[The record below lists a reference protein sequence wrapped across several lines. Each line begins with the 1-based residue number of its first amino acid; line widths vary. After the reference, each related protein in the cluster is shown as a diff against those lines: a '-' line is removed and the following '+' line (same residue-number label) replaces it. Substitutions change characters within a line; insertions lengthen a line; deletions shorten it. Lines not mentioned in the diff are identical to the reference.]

1 MSSICNKFHGRFE
14 HIIVFFHEFVTSN
27 SLYINGYHFFRPL
40 LIFVIPLHRA
50 DMDFAYGGEDPAIL
64 QLQKWGSSR
73 VQVNLSDF
81 CEGFISPRREL
92 LLLLSYHR
100 EALLL
105 PLGKSTKDPQ
115 SYKNFQNHDASFPCS
130 LERMFPGK
138 TELGDDCESTSQSI
152 EAETCN
158 IKTEAVDFTGPISFP
173 SISDVSTVAWGRCED
188 LCSQHDNVPFNEL
201 LFVLGSEGV
210 TVHAFCQSYMMSEFI
225 TPTEQD
231 DVGQGLWVEW
241 GPSTASAQLSGT
253 VCDSTMQSNDSLD
266 VSDMSWSSVTGGR
279 ANSCSMEGQ
288 KEVSSE
294 SFGVKRWLHTYL
306 TKVETMKSDGTVYT
320 KFPDKSSVPSSASI
334 VSFSNFLSCP
344 QLLEFLSDG
353 CPISHDK
360 QNSNI
365 SAENHADSI
374 STDSIQMSPDALVG
388 QLSSSYK
395 CFRVFSNDAQCLVGF
410 ALNTK
415 KDVQIESTNIDDGTG
430 CKVLVAVARLIN
442 WGMQW
447 VCSVTVGKCLEGR
460 PAIEW
465 PEFKFSHAFL
475 ISLNVSGLVSI
486 YIALTGEHIA
496 SLDLLNIC
504 GVSPS
509 LVSQE
514 QKYSS
519 SNIRESCIEEKKC
532 GQLINQAG
540 DFVGRRRFKRL
551 LVISHSLTFCVID
564 EYGLTYVIHV
574 DDHIP
579 QKYCSLEKLH
589 PQQLSDGMLVAW
601 EAGAAEIGY
610 QRVLSNFFGG
620 KEQRKSSIIRGSSF
634 ADNTHEERK
643 YGSYGSSLSDALD
656 VNKNRIFGSRL
667 WSCHSR
673 KVFLATDGSKEDGVV
688 CFSPFGITR
697 LVKGKCSG
705 ENGKCRLVHSSLN
718 VNMTINDDTSYN
730 IQGWDAIVDEAI
742 GCSFQGCLYLVTKDG
757 IAVVLPRLS
766 LPSNFYPVEAIGYR
780 QSCYSA
786 GSKYG
791 VHKLHEFESKKRPFS
806 PWKVEVLDKALLYE
820 GPEVADKLCLENG
833 WDLSVT
839 WIRNLQLALE
849 YLKFEE
855 IEKSLEMLAHVNL
868 AEEGILRM
876 LLAVVYLMSCKVGN
890 DNEVSSASR
899 LLALGTSFA
908 TKMIREYGLLQ
919 HKKDGMESQ
928 KAGGV
933 QNSFLSSELIVS
945 RPGGTGDLERLQKMA
960 HFLEIIR
967 NLQWQLTYKCKRLG
981 QELVDQGETVG
992 ETDLSQDESSILDF
1006 PADILSLEA
1015 STKKGLI
1022 SASEMERNNGEDL
1035 ALMPVDAFDGKVTSS
1050 LDTFKEPYLISEE
1063 KRVFAIENPKD
1074 MIARWEIDN
1083 LDVKTVVKDAI
1094 LSGRLP
1100 LAVLKIHL
1108 HRSRDL
1114 MSEQENQDT
1123 FNEVREVG
1131 RAIAYDLFL
1140 KGETGLAVATLQKL
1154 GEDIETSLKQ
1164 LVFGTVRRS
1173 LRMQIVEVMKGLG
1186 YLGPHEWQILERISL
1201 IERVYPCSSFWS
1213 TFSCRHKEFKGVSNG
1228 NATEEIKLHLLA
1240 TLGRD
1245 LVIACG
1251 ELDGVVLGS
1260 WMNVNEQPIA
1270 PETDNDST
1278 HSSYWSAAALWF
1290 DVWDQRT
1297 VDCIVLD
1304 QPSLMGV
1311 NVLWESQL
1319 DYHIRHSDWLD
1330 VSSLLEAIPSYAL
1343 TSESLSVSLDGVR
1356 SSSVDEYLQKPHD
1369 CGSYIYS
1376 LEEVDAVCMNVPSVQ
1391 IFRFSAH
1398 SMCSMW
1404 LLMLMERELAK
1415 KFIFLKDYWGSTA
1428 DIVALLAQSGF
1439 IRDVH
1444 KSLLT
1449 DEPADSWSESVLAIS
1464 NARTHPD
1471 SIQAFHKVIVHY
1483 CSQHNLLNFLD
1494 LYLDHHKL
1502 ALDHE
1507 SVSWMQDA
1515 AGDNQWAK
1523 WLLLQRVKGKEY
1535 EASFSNARA
1544 VVSHNL
1550 VAGNSFSTMD
1560 IDDIIC
1566 TVDDIAEGAGEIAAL
1581 ATLMYAPIPIQDCLS
1596 SGSVNRL
1603 YSSVQCTLENLRP
1616 FLQRFPTLWRALT
1629 AACFGQDPTCSSIGP
1644 KPKLFGYSDLLD
1656 YLNWRESVF
1665 FSSAHDTSLSQ
1676 MLPCWF
1682 PKAVRRLIQLY
1693 VQGPLGWQS
1702 IADLPVDDPS
1712 LLRDIVPSDIS
1723 PLSWEVAIQKHIEE
1737 ELYDSSLK
1745 ESKVGIEHHLHRGRA
1760 LAAFNQLLSNRV
1772 QKLKS
1777 ESSRRQHGTPVQG
1790 QTNIQSDVQM
1800 LLSPIT
1806 QSEQLFLSSVVPLA
1820 IVHFAD
1826 SVLVASCALL
1836 LELCGL
1842 SPGILQI
1849 DVAALRRIASF
1860 NKSGPCSNHL
1870 QQLSPRGSSFHSN
1883 NSDNNITESLARGL
1897 ADDYCQND
1905 WFNQAIQKSD
1915 QYTTSDRQPSRA
1927 LMLVLQ
1933 HLETSSLPS
1942 SADGVT
1948 CGSWLLTGNGDGVEL
1963 RSQQKTASEH
1973 WSLVTTFCQAH
1984 QLPVSTRYLAL
1995 LARDNDWIGFLSE
2008 AQIGGYTLEAVME
2021 VALKEFGDAR
2031 LKTHILTILKS
2042 TQSRKKFSSSSSSDT
2057 GEKKNGTSFPDENVY
2072 APAELFGIIA
2082 ECERQAR
2089 PGEALLLQAKN
2100 LCWSLLA
2107 AIASCFPDVSS
2118 LSCLTVW
2125 LEITAARETSAIKVN
2140 NAASQIA
2147 NNVAAAVE
2155 ATNFLPASAKAPT
2168 VHYNRKNPK
2177 RRRLMEPVS
2186 VNSLIFTIPDVR
2198 KADGNVRIQDMTA
2211 GEECEKQVDQDEKV
2225 SNDSDEVAGS
2235 LSRMV
2240 AVLCEQHL
2248 FLPLL
2253 RAFEMF
2259 LPSCSLLPFI
2269 RALQAFSQMRLSEA
2283 SAHLGSFSARIKEEP
2298 HVYTQAG
2305 KEGKIG
2311 SVWISS
2317 TAVKA
2322 ANAMLSRCPS
2332 PYEKRCL
2339 LHLLTATD
2347 FGDGGSAATCYQ
2359 RLYFKVNLAEPSL
2372 RKNDGLHLGNEPL
2385 DDASLLT
2392 ALEEHGHWEQARN
2405 WAKHLE
2411 ASGGSWKS
2419 ATHHVTETQAESMVA
2434 EWKEF
2439 LWDVPEERAALW
2451 GHCQTLFL
2459 RYSFPPLQVGLFFLK
2474 HAEAAEK
2481 DLPARE
2487 LHELLLLSLQWLSGM
2502 ITQCSPVCPL
2512 HLLREIET
2520 RAWLLAVESETQVK
2534 SEGELTLSSREP
2546 ASGKGPNI
2554 IDRTASI
2561 ITKMD
2566 NHINSVRNKSG
2577 ERNDTRESNQ
2587 SHLKATQMSDSS
2599 SGTILG
2605 SAKVKRRAKG
2615 FVPSRKFLADPV
2627 DRSNEPETG
2636 SINFN
2641 VKEDSQ
2647 VPDEN
2652 LKIEAT
2658 FSKWEER
2665 VGPAELERAVLSL
2678 LEFGQIAASRQLQHK
2693 LSPGCIPSEFKLV
2706 DAALKLAAIATPN
2719 NKASILVLDG
2729 ELRSVMQS
2737 YDLFPNQ
2744 HVIDPLQVLESF
2756 ALLLTEGRGRGLCR
2770 RIISVVKAANVLGLS
2785 FSEAFE
2791 KPPIE
2796 LLQLLSLKA
2805 QDSFEE
2811 AKLLVQ
2817 SHCMPAASIAQIL
2830 AESFLKGLLAAHRGG
2845 YMESQKEEGP
2855 APLLWRFSDFL
2866 KWAELCPSEPEIGH
2880 ALLRLV
2886 ATCQGIPHACEV
2898 ELLILSH
2905 HFYKSSACL
2914 DGVDVLVD
2922 LAFKKVE
2929 AYVSEGDF
2937 PCLARLVTG
2946 VGNFHALNFILG
2958 ILIENGQLDLLLQK
2972 FSAAVDANDA
2982 DEEVRGFRMAVLTLL
2997 KQFNPN
3003 DLDAFA
3009 MVYSRFDMKNETAS
3023 LLESRAHQSCKEWS
3037 LRSDKDQTDELL
3049 ASMGYFIEAAEVYSS
3064 IDAGSKTRQ
3073 SCAQA
3078 LLLYLQIRMPDLHF
3092 IYLSETNA
3100 RRALVEQTRFQEALI
3115 VAEAYGLNQPGEWA
3129 LVLWDQMLRPELI
3142 ERFMAEFVSVLPL
3155 QPSMLLELARFYRA
3169 EVAARGDQ
3177 SQFSMWLTGGGL
3189 PADWAKYLGRSFRCL
3204 LRRTRDLRLRYQ
3216 LATIATGFTDV
3227 INACNKAFD
3236 KVPDSAGPL
3245 VLRKGHGG
3253 GYLPLM

>member
-1 MSSICNKFHGRFE
+1 MQLPNHHFSPVNMYENKPASR
-14 HIIVFFHEFVTSN
+14 SRKN
-27 SLYINGYHFFRPL
+27 SALEAG
-40 LIFVIPLHRA
+40 
-50 DMDFAYGGEDPAIL
+50 MDFAYGGEDPAIL

-105 PLGKSTKDPQ
+105 PLGKSIKDPQ
-115 SYKNFQNHDASFPCS
+115 SYKNLQNHDASFPCS

-188 LCSQHDNVPFNEL
+188 LCSQHDNVPFKEL

-231 DVGQGLWVEW
+231 DVDQGLWVEW
-241 GPSTASAQLSGT
+241 GPSTASDQLSGT

-320 KFPDKSSVPSSASI
+320 KFPDKSSVPSSASV

-365 SAENHADSI
+365 SAEDHANSI
-374 STDSIQMSPDALVG
+374 STDSIQMSPDALVC
-388 QLSSSYK
+388 QVSSSYK

-465 PEFKFSHAFL
+465 PDFKFSHAFL

-514 QKYSS
+514 QKHSS
-519 SNIRESCIEEKKC
+519 SKIRESCIEEKKC

-601 EAGAAEIGY
+601 AAGAAEIGY
-610 QRVLSNFFGG
+610 QRVLSKFFGG
-620 KEQRKSSIIRGSSF
+620 KEQKKSSIIRESSF

-673 KVFLATDGSKEDGVV
+673 KVILATDGSKEDGVV

-855 IEKSLEMLAHVNL
+855 IEKSLEMLAHVKL

-919 HKKDGMESQ
+919 HKKDGMELQ

-945 RPGGTGDLERLQKMA
+945 RPGETGDLERLQKMA

-992 ETDLSQDESSILDF
+992 ETDLSQDESSILYF

-1035 ALMPVDAFDGKVTSS
+1035 ALMPVDAFDGKDISS

-1063 KRVFAIENPKD
+1063 KRVFSIENPKD

-1100 LAVLKIHL
+1100 LAVLKLHL

-1415 KFIFLKDYWGSTA
+1415 KFIFLKDYWGSAA

-1449 DEPADSWSESVLAIS
+1449 DESTDSWSESVLAIS
-1464 NARTHPD
+1464 NAGTHPD
-1471 SIQAFHKVIVHY
+1471 SIQAFHK
-1483 CSQHNLLNFLD
+1483 
-1494 LYLDHHKL
+1494 
-1502 ALDHE
+1502 
-1507 SVSWMQDA
+1507 DA

-1550 VAGNSFSTMD
+1550 VAGSSFSTMD

-1860 NKSGPCSNHL
+1860 NKSGPCSDHL

-1897 ADDYCQND
+1897 ADDYCQKD

-2008 AQIGGYTLEAVME
+2008 AQIGGYTLEAVIE
-2021 VALKEFGDAR
+2021 VALKEFSDAR

-2042 TQSRKKFSSSSSSDT
+2042 TQSRKKFSSSSSSDS

-2155 ATNFLPASAKAPT
+2155 ATNSLPASANAPT

-2474 HAEAAEK
+2474 HAEAEEK

-2587 SHLKATQMSDSS
+2587 SHLKTTQMSDSS
-2599 SGTILG
+2599 SSTILG

-2641 VKEDSQ
+2641 VKEDPQ

-2756 ALLLTEGRGRGLCR
+2756 ALIVTEGRGRGLCR

-2880 ALLRLV
+2880 SLLRLV

-2937 PCLARLVTG
+2937 PCLARL
-2946 VGNFHALNFILG
+2946 
-2958 ILIENGQLDLLLQK
+2958 K

-3129 LVLWDQMLRPELI
+3129 LVLWNQMLRPELI

-3227 INACNKAFD
+3227 INVCNKAFD

>member
-1 MSSICNKFHGRFE
+1 MEPFGLALL
-14 HIIVFFHEFVTSN
+14 N
-27 SLYINGYHFFRPL
+27 SDIRTGM
-40 LIFVIPLHRA
+40 A
-50 DMDFAYGGEDPAIL
+50 FAYGGEDPAIL
-64 QLQKWGSSR
+64 QLQKWGSSQ
-73 VQVNLSDF
+73 VQLNLSDF

-92 LLLLSYHR
+92 LLLLSYHC

-105 PLGKSTKDPQ
+105 PLGNKRSKDPQ
-115 SYKNFQNHDASFPCS
+115 SSKNFQNQDALFSCS
-130 LERMFPGK
+130 LERTVPGK

-152 EAETCN
+152 ETETCN
-158 IKTEAVDFTGPISFP
+158 IKTQTVDFTGSNSFP
-173 SISDVSTVAWGRCED
+173 SISDVSTVAWGMCED
-188 LCSQHDNVPFNEL
+188 LCCPHDSVPFKEL

-210 TVHAFCQSYMMSEFI
+210 TVHAFCQSYMTSEFV
-225 TPTEQD
+225 TPTEQ

-241 GPSTASAQLSGT
+241 GPSTASAQPSGA
-253 VCDSTMQSNDSLD
+253 VYDSTMQSDDSLD
-266 VSDMSWSSVTGGR
+266 VSDLSWSSATGER
-279 ANSCSMEGQ
+279 ANGCSMEGQ

-306 TKVETMKSDGTVYT
+306 TKVETIKSDGTVYT
-320 KFPDKSSVPSSASI
+320 KFPDKSSVPSSASV
-334 VSFSNFLSCP
+334 VSFRNFLSC
-344 QLLEFLSDG
+344 QHLLEFLSDG

-360 QNSNI
+360 QNGNI
-365 SAENHADSI
+365 SAEDHPDSI
-374 STDSIQMSPDALVG
+374 STDSTQMSPDALVD
-388 QLSSSYK
+388 QMSSSYK
-395 CFRVFSNDAQCLVGF
+395 CFRVFSNDAQCLIGF

-415 KDVQIESTNIDDGTG
+415 KDVQINSTNIDDGTG

-447 VCSVTVGKCLEGR
+447 VCSVTVGKCIEGR

-465 PEFKFSHAFL
+465 PEFRFSHAFL
-475 ISLNVSGLVSI
+475 ICLNVSGLISL

-496 SLDLLNIC
+496 CLDLLNVC

-514 QKYSS
+514 QKDSS
-519 SNIRESCIEEKKC
+519 LKIRESCIEEKKC

-551 LVISHSLTFCVID
+551 LVISHSSTFCVID

-579 QKYCSLEKLH
+579 KKYCSLEKLH
-589 PQQLSDGMLVAW
+589 PQYQQLSDGMLAAW
-601 EAGAAEIGY
+601 EVGAAEIGY
-610 QRVLSNFFGG
+610 QRVFSGFFGG
-620 KEQRKSSIIRGSSF
+620 KEQSRSSIIRESSF

-643 YGSYGSSLSDALD
+643 HGSYGSSLSDALD
-656 VNKNRIFGSRL
+656 VNKNKIFGSRSR
-667 WSCHSR
+667 SCHSR
-673 KVFLATDGSKEDGVV
+673 KVFLAIDGSKEDGVV

-697 LVKGKCSG
+697 LVKGKYSEG
-705 ENGKCRLVHSSLN
+705 NGKYRLIHSSLD
-718 VNMTINDDTSYN
+718 VNMTINDDSSYN
-730 IQGWDAIVDEAI
+730 IQGWDAIVDDAI
-742 GCSFQGCLYLVTKDG
+742 GCSFHGCLYLVTKDG
-757 IAVVLPRLS
+757 IAVVLPHLS
-766 LPSNFYPVEAIGYR
+766 LPSNFYPVEAIGYQ

-786 GSKYG
+786 GSKYEL
-791 VHKLHEFESKKRPFS
+791 HKLQEFESTKRPLS

-820 GPEVADKLCLENG
+820 GPEVADQLCLENG

-839 WIRNLQLALE
+839 WIRNLQLSLE

-855 IEKSLEMLAHVNL
+855 IEKSLAMLAHVNL

-890 DNEVSSASR
+890 DNEVSAASR

-919 HKKDGMESQ
+919 HKKYGMESW

-933 QNSFLSSELIVS
+933 QNSFLSSELIDS
-945 RPGGTGDLERLQKMA
+945 RPDRMGDLERLQKMA

-967 NLQWQLTYKCKRLG
+967 NLQWRLTYKCKRLG
-981 QELVDQGETVG
+981 QELVDQGEAVG
-992 ETDLSQDESSILDF
+992 ETDLSQDESRILDL
-1006 PADILSLEA
+1006 PADISSLEA
-1015 STKKGLI
+1015 SNQKGLI
-1022 SASEMERNNGEDL
+1022 PASEMERNNGEDL
-1035 ALMPVDAFDGKVTSS
+1035 ALMPVDAFDCKDISS
-1050 LDTFKEPYLISEE
+1050 LDTFKESSLISEE
-1063 KRVFAIENPKD
+1063 KRVFSIENPKD

-1100 LAVLKIHL
+1100 LAVLKLHL

-1114 MSEQENQDT
+1114 MSDQENQDT

-1140 KGETGLAVATLQKL
+1140 KGETGLAVATLQRL

-1173 LRMQIVEVMKGLG
+1173 LRMQIVEVMKELA
-1186 YLGPHEWQILERISL
+1186 YLGPHEWKILERISL

-1228 NATEEIKLHLLA
+1228 NSTEEIKLHLLA
-1240 TLGRD
+1240 PLGRD

-1270 PETDNDST
+1270 PEADDDST
-1278 HSSYWSAAALWF
+1278 HSSYWSAAAVWF
-1290 DVWDQRT
+1290 DVWDQRV

-1304 QPSLMGV
+1304 QPFLMGV

-1330 VSSLLEAIPSYAL
+1330 VSRLLEVIPSYAL
-1343 TSESLSVSLDGVR
+1343 TSGSLSVSLDGIR

-1415 KFIFLKDYWGSTA
+1415 KFIFLKDYWGATA

-1444 KSLLT
+1444 KSLQT
-1449 DEPADSWSESVLAIS
+1449 DEPDESWSESVLAIS
-1464 NARTHPD
+1464 DARTHPD
-1471 SIQAFHKVIVHY
+1471 SIQAFHKVIVQY
-1483 CSQHNLLNFLD
+1483 CSHHNLLSFLD

-1502 ALDHE
+1502 ALDLE
-1507 SVSWMQDA
+1507 SISWMQDA
-1515 AGDNQWAK
+1515 AGYNQWAK

-1550 VAGNSFSTMD
+1550 VAGNSFSTMER
-1560 IDDIIC
+1560 DDIIH
-1566 TVDDIAEGAGEIAAL
+1566 TVDDIAEGAGEMAAL

-1616 FLQRFPTLWRALT
+1616 FLQRFPTLYRALT

-1682 PKAVRRLIQLY
+1682 PKSVRRLIQLY

-1712 LLRDIVPSDIS
+1712 LLRDIVPSNIS

-1790 QTNIQSDVQM
+1790 QTNIQSDVQI

-1842 SPGILQI
+1842 SPGTLQI

-1860 NKSGPCSNHL
+1860 NKSGHCSNHL
-1870 QQLSPRGSSFHSN
+1870 QQFSPRGSSFHSN
-1883 NSDNNITESLARGL
+1883 TCDNNITESLARGL

-1905 WFNQAIQKSD
+1905 WFNQANPKSD
-1915 QYTTSDRQPSRA
+1915 QFTTSDRQPSRA

-1963 RSQQKTASEH
+1963 RSQQKASSEH
-1973 WSLVTTFCQAH
+1973 WNLVTTFCQAH

-1995 LARDNDWIGFLSE
+1995 LARDNDWVGFLSE
-2008 AQIGGYTLEAVME
+2008 AQIGGYTLETVTE

-2031 LKTHILTILKS
+2031 LKTHILTVLKS
-2042 TQSRKKFSSSSSSDT
+2042 IQSRKKYSSSSSSDT
-2057 GEKKNGTSFPDENVY
+2057 GEKKNGTSFPDENVH
-2072 APAELFGIIA
+2072 APADLFGIIA

-2107 AIASCFPDVSS
+2107 AIASCFPDVCS

-2147 NNVAAAVE
+2147 NNVEAAVE
-2155 ATNFLPASAKAPT
+2155 ATNSLPASAKTPT

-2177 RRRLMEPVS
+2177 RSRLMEPVS
-2186 VNSLIFTIPDVR
+2186 VHSLVFTMPDVQ
-2198 KADGNVRIQDMTA
+2198 KVDGNVTIQDMTA
-2211 GEECEKQVDQDEKV
+2211 EEECETQVDPDKKV

-2298 HVYTQAG
+2298 HVYTQSG

-2311 SVWISS
+2311 SLWISS

-2339 LHLLTATD
+2339 LHLLAATD

-2359 RLYFKVNLAEPSL
+2359 RLYWKVNLAEPSL

-2385 DDASLLT
+2385 DDASLLR

-2459 RYSFPPLQVGLFFLK
+2459 RYSFPPLQAGLFFLK
-2474 HAEAAEK
+2474 HAEAAER

-2502 ITQCSPVCPL
+2502 ITLCSPVCPL

-2534 SEGELTLSSREP
+2534 SEGEFTLSSREP

-2566 NHINSVRNKSG
+2566 NHINSVRIKSG

-2587 SHLKATQMSDSS
+2587 SHLKTTQMSDSSS

-2615 FVPSRKFLADPV
+2615 FVPSRKSLADSV
-2627 DRSNEPETG
+2627 DRSDEPEIG

-2641 VKEDSQ
+2641 MKEDSQ
-2647 VPDEN
+2647 LPNEN

-2693 LSPGCIPSEFKLV
+2693 LSPGCIPSEFKLA
-2706 DAALKLAAIATPN
+2706 DAALKLAVISTPN
-2719 NKASILVLDG
+2719 NKVSILVLDG

-2737 YDLFPNQ
+2737 HNLFPNQ

-2770 RIISVVKAANVLGLS
+2770 RITSVVKAANMLGLP

-2791 KPPIE
+2791 KHPIE

-2817 SHCMPAASIAQIL
+2817 SHYMPAASIAQIL

-2866 KWAELCPSEPEIGH
+2866 KWAELCPSEPEVGH

-2905 HFYKSSACL
+2905 HFYKSSSCL

-2937 PCLARLVTG
+2937 SCLARLITG

-2972 FSAAVDANDA
+2972 FSAAVDDNDGTA
-2982 DEEVRGFRMAVLTLL
+2982 EEVRGFRMAVLTLL

-3003 DLDAFA
+3003 DHDAFA
-3009 MVYSRFDMKNETAS
+3009 MVYSHFDMKHETAS
-3023 LLESRAHQSCKEWS
+3023 LLESRAQQSCKEWS
-3037 LRSDKDQTDELL
+3037 LHSDKDQTDELL
-3049 ASMGYFIEAAEVYSS
+3049 ASMRYFIEAAEVYSS
-3064 IDAGSKTRQ
+3064 IDAGNKTRQ
-3073 SCAQA
+3073 GCAQA
-3078 LLLYLQIRMPDLHF
+3078 SLLYLQIRMPDLHF

-3100 RRALVEQTRFQEALI
+3100 RRALVEQSRFQEALI

-3129 LVLWDQMLRPELI
+3129 LVLWNQMLRPELV
-3142 ERFMAEFVSVLPL
+3142 EQFVAEFVAVFPL

-3177 SQFSMWLTGGGL
+3177 SQFSVWLTGGGL
-3189 PADWAKYLGRSFRCL
+3189 PAEWAKYLGRSFRCL

-3227 INACNKAFD
+3227 VDACNRAFD
-3236 KVPDSAGPL
+3236 KIPESAGPL

>member
-1 MSSICNKFHGRFE
+1 
-14 HIIVFFHEFVTSN
+14 
-27 SLYINGYHFFRPL
+27 
-40 LIFVIPLHRA
+40 
-50 DMDFAYGGEDPAIL
+50 MDFAYGGEDPAIL

-115 SYKNFQNHDASFPCS
+115 SYKNLQNHDASFPCS

-188 LCSQHDNVPFNEL
+188 LCSQHDNVSFNEL

-365 SAENHADSI
+365 SAEDHADSI

-514 QKYSS
+514 QKYLSS
-519 SNIRESCIEEKKC
+519 KIRESCIEEKKC
-532 GQLINQAG
+532 GQHINQAG

-601 EAGAAEIGY
+601 AAGAAEIGY

-620 KEQRKSSIIRGSSF
+620 KEQRKSSIIRESSF

-757 IAVVLPRLS
+757 IAVVLPHLS

-1035 ALMPVDAFDGKVTSS
+1035 ALMPVDAFDGKDTSS

-1063 KRVFAIENPKD
+1063 KRIFSIENPKD

-1100 LAVLKIHL
+1100 LAVLKLHL

-1369 CGSYIYS
+1369 RGSYIYS

-2072 APAELFGIIA
+2072 APAELFRIIA

-2155 ATNFLPASAKAPT
+2155 ATNSLPASAKAPT

-2186 VNSLIFTIPDVR
+2186 VNSLIFTIPDVQ

-2534 SEGELTLSSREP
+2534 SEGEFTLSSREP

-2587 SHLKATQMSDSS
+2587 SHLKTTQMSDSS

-2615 FVPSRKFLADPV
+2615 FVPSRKSLADPV

-2693 LSPGCIPSEFKLV
+2693 LSPGCILSEFKLV
-2706 DAALKLAAIATPN
+2706 DASLKLAAIATPN

-2770 RIISVVKAANVLGLS
+2770 
-2785 FSEAFE
+2785 
-2791 KPPIE
+2791 
-2796 LLQLLSLKA
+2796 
-2805 QDSFEE
+2805 
-2811 AKLLVQ
+2811 
-2817 SHCMPAASIAQIL
+2817 
-2830 AESFLKGLLAAHRGG
+2830 
-2845 YMESQKEEGP
+2845 
-2855 APLLWRFSDFL
+2855 
-2866 KWAELCPSEPEIGH
+2866 
-2880 ALLRLV
+2880 
-2886 ATCQGIPHACEV
+2886 
-2898 ELLILSH
+2898 
-2905 HFYKSSACL
+2905 
-2914 DGVDVLVD
+2914 
-2922 LAFKKVE
+2922 
-2929 AYVSEGDF
+2929 
-2937 PCLARLVTG
+2937 
-2946 VGNFHALNFILG
+2946 
-2958 ILIENGQLDLLLQK
+2958 
-2972 FSAAVDANDA
+2972 
-2982 DEEVRGFRMAVLTLL
+2982 
-2997 KQFNPN
+2997 
-3003 DLDAFA
+3003 
-3009 MVYSRFDMKNETAS
+3009 
-3023 LLESRAHQSCKEWS
+3023 
-3037 LRSDKDQTDELL
+3037 
-3049 ASMGYFIEAAEVYSS
+3049 
-3064 IDAGSKTRQ
+3064 
-3073 SCAQA
+3073 
-3078 LLLYLQIRMPDLHF
+3078 
-3092 IYLSETNA
+3092 
-3100 RRALVEQTRFQEALI
+3100 
-3115 VAEAYGLNQPGEWA
+3115 
-3129 LVLWDQMLRPELI
+3129 
-3142 ERFMAEFVSVLPL
+3142 
-3155 QPSMLLELARFYRA
+3155 
-3169 EVAARGDQ
+3169 
-3177 SQFSMWLTGGGL
+3177 
-3189 PADWAKYLGRSFRCL
+3189 
-3204 LRRTRDLRLRYQ
+3204 
-3216 LATIATGFTDV
+3216 
-3227 INACNKAFD
+3227 
-3236 KVPDSAGPL
+3236 
-3245 VLRKGHGG
+3245 
-3253 GYLPLM
+3253 

>member
-1 MSSICNKFHGRFE
+1 M
-14 HIIVFFHEFVTSN
+14 
-27 SLYINGYHFFRPL
+27 
-40 LIFVIPLHRA
+40 
-50 DMDFAYGGEDPAIL
+50 
-64 QLQKWGSSR
+64 
-73 VQVNLSDF
+73 
-81 CEGFISPRREL
+81 
-92 LLLLSYHR
+92 
-100 EALLL
+100 
-105 PLGKSTKDPQ
+105 
-115 SYKNFQNHDASFPCS
+115 
-130 LERMFPGK
+130 
-138 TELGDDCESTSQSI
+138 
-152 EAETCN
+152 
-158 IKTEAVDFTGPISFP
+158 
-173 SISDVSTVAWGRCED
+173 
-188 LCSQHDNVPFNEL
+188 
-201 LFVLGSEGV
+201 
-210 TVHAFCQSYMMSEFI
+210 
-225 TPTEQD
+225 
-231 DVGQGLWVEW
+231 
-241 GPSTASAQLSGT
+241 
-253 VCDSTMQSNDSLD
+253 
-266 VSDMSWSSVTGGR
+266 
-279 ANSCSMEGQ
+279 
-288 KEVSSE
+288 
-294 SFGVKRWLHTYL
+294 
-306 TKVETMKSDGTVYT
+306 
-320 KFPDKSSVPSSASI
+320 
-334 VSFSNFLSCP
+334 
-344 QLLEFLSDG
+344 
-353 CPISHDK
+353 
-360 QNSNI
+360 
-365 SAENHADSI
+365 
-374 STDSIQMSPDALVG
+374 
-388 QLSSSYK
+388 
-395 CFRVFSNDAQCLVGF
+395 
-410 ALNTK
+410 
-415 KDVQIESTNIDDGTG
+415 
-430 CKVLVAVARLIN
+430 
-442 WGMQW
+442 
-447 VCSVTVGKCLEGR
+447 
-460 PAIEW
+460 
-465 PEFKFSHAFL
+465 
-475 ISLNVSGLVSI
+475 
-486 YIALTGEHIA
+486 
-496 SLDLLNIC
+496 
-504 GVSPS
+504 
-509 LVSQE
+509 
-514 QKYSS
+514 
-519 SNIRESCIEEKKC
+519 
-532 GQLINQAG
+532 
-540 DFVGRRRFKRL
+540 
-551 LVISHSLTFCVID
+551 
-564 EYGLTYVIHV
+564 
-574 DDHIP
+574 
-579 QKYCSLEKLH
+579 
-589 PQQLSDGMLVAW
+589 
-601 EAGAAEIGY
+601 
-610 QRVLSNFFGG
+610 
-620 KEQRKSSIIRGSSF
+620 
-634 ADNTHEERK
+634 
-643 YGSYGSSLSDALD
+643 
-656 VNKNRIFGSRL
+656 
-667 WSCHSR
+667 
-673 KVFLATDGSKEDGVV
+673 
-688 CFSPFGITR
+688 
-697 LVKGKCSG
+697 
-705 ENGKCRLVHSSLN
+705 
-718 VNMTINDDTSYN
+718 
-730 IQGWDAIVDEAI
+730 
-742 GCSFQGCLYLVTKDG
+742 
-757 IAVVLPRLS
+757 
-766 LPSNFYPVEAIGYR
+766 
-780 QSCYSA
+780 
-786 GSKYG
+786 
-791 VHKLHEFESKKRPFS
+791 
-806 PWKVEVLDKALLYE
+806 
-820 GPEVADKLCLENG
+820 
-833 WDLSVT
+833 
-839 WIRNLQLALE
+839 
-849 YLKFEE
+849 
-855 IEKSLEMLAHVNL
+855 
-868 AEEGILRM
+868 
-876 LLAVVYLMSCKVGN
+876 
-890 DNEVSSASR
+890 
-899 LLALGTSFA
+899 
-908 TKMIREYGLLQ
+908 
-919 HKKDGMESQ
+919 
-928 KAGGV
+928 
-933 QNSFLSSELIVS
+933 
-945 RPGGTGDLERLQKMA
+945 
-960 HFLEIIR
+960 
-967 NLQWQLTYKCKRLG
+967 
-981 QELVDQGETVG
+981 
-992 ETDLSQDESSILDF
+992 
-1006 PADILSLEA
+1006 
-1015 STKKGLI
+1015 
-1022 SASEMERNNGEDL
+1022 
-1035 ALMPVDAFDGKVTSS
+1035 
-1050 LDTFKEPYLISEE
+1050 
-1063 KRVFAIENPKD
+1063 
-1074 MIARWEIDN
+1074 
-1083 LDVKTVVKDAI
+1083 
-1094 LSGRLP
+1094 
-1100 LAVLKIHL
+1100 
-1108 HRSRDL
+1108 
-1114 MSEQENQDT
+1114 
-1123 FNEVREVG
+1123 
-1131 RAIAYDLFL
+1131 
-1140 KGETGLAVATLQKL
+1140 
-1154 GEDIETSLKQ
+1154 
-1164 LVFGTVRRS
+1164 
-1173 LRMQIVEVMKGLG
+1173 
-1186 YLGPHEWQILERISL
+1186 
-1201 IERVYPCSSFWS
+1201 
-1213 TFSCRHKEFKGVSNG
+1213 
-1228 NATEEIKLHLLA
+1228 
-1240 TLGRD
+1240 
-1245 LVIACG
+1245 
-1251 ELDGVVLGS
+1251 
-1260 WMNVNEQPIA
+1260 
-1270 PETDNDST
+1270 
-1278 HSSYWSAAALWF
+1278 
-1290 DVWDQRT
+1290 
-1297 VDCIVLD
+1297 
-1304 QPSLMGV
+1304 
-1311 NVLWESQL
+1311 
-1319 DYHIRHSDWLD
+1319 
-1330 VSSLLEAIPSYAL
+1330 
-1343 TSESLSVSLDGVR
+1343 
-1356 SSSVDEYLQKPHD
+1356 
-1369 CGSYIYS
+1369 
-1376 LEEVDAVCMNVPSVQ
+1376 
-1391 IFRFSAH
+1391 
-1398 SMCSMW
+1398 
-1404 LLMLMERELAK
+1404 
-1415 KFIFLKDYWGSTA
+1415 
-1428 DIVALLAQSGF
+1428 
-1439 IRDVH
+1439 
-1444 KSLLT
+1444 
-1449 DEPADSWSESVLAIS
+1449 
-1464 NARTHPD
+1464 
-1471 SIQAFHKVIVHY
+1471 
-1483 CSQHNLLNFLD
+1483 
-1494 LYLDHHKL
+1494 
-1502 ALDHE
+1502 
-1507 SVSWMQDA
+1507 
-1515 AGDNQWAK
+1515 
-1523 WLLLQRVKGKEY
+1523 
-1535 EASFSNARA
+1535 
-1544 VVSHNL
+1544 
-1550 VAGNSFSTMD
+1550 
-1560 IDDIIC
+1560 
-1566 TVDDIAEGAGEIAAL
+1566 
-1581 ATLMYAPIPIQDCLS
+1581 
-1596 SGSVNRL
+1596 
-1603 YSSVQCTLENLRP
+1603 
-1616 FLQRFPTLWRALT
+1616 
-1629 AACFGQDPTCSSIGP
+1629 
-1644 KPKLFGYSDLLD
+1644 
-1656 YLNWRESVF
+1656 
-1665 FSSAHDTSLSQ
+1665 
-1676 MLPCWF
+1676 
-1682 PKAVRRLIQLY
+1682 
-1693 VQGPLGWQS
+1693 
-1702 IADLPVDDPS
+1702 DDPS
-1712 LLRDIVPSDIS
+1712 LLREIVPSDIS

-1760 LAAFNQLLSNRV
+1760 LAAFSQLLSNRV
-1772 QKLKS
+1772 QKLNS
-1777 ESSRRQHGTPVQG
+1777 ESSRRQHGNPVQG

-1870 QQLSPRGSSFHSN
+1870 QQLSPRGSPFHSN

-1905 WFNQAIQKSD
+1905 WFNQTIQKSD
-1915 QYTTSDRQPSRA
+1915 QFTTSDRQPSRA

-1948 CGSWLLTGNGDGVEL
+1948 CGFWLLTGNGDGVEL

-1973 WSLVTTFCQAH
+1973 WSLVTTFCQTH

-2155 ATNFLPASAKAPT
+2155 ATNSLPASAKAPT

-2198 KADGNVRIQDMTA
+2198 KADGNVRIQDMNA

-2225 SNDSDEVAGS
+2225 SNGSDEVAGS

-2385 DDASLLT
+2385 DDSSLLT

-2419 ATHHVTETQAESMVA
+2419 ATHHVTEAQAESMVA

-2459 RYSFPPLQVGLFFLK
+2459 RYSLPPLQVGLFFLK

-2534 SEGELTLSSREP
+2534 SEGELILSSREP

-2566 NHINSVRNKSG
+2566 NHINLVRNKSG

-2587 SHLKATQMSDSS
+2587 SHLKTTQMSDSS

-2615 FVPSRKFLADPV
+2615 FVPSRKSLADPV

-2641 VKEDSQ
+2641 VKDNSQ

-2719 NKASILVLDG
+2719 DKASILVLDG

-2744 HVIDPLQVLESF
+2744 HVIDPLQVLENF
-2756 ALLLTEGRGRGLCR
+2756 ALLLIEGRGRGLCR
-2770 RIISVVKAANVLGLS
+2770 RIISVVKAANILGLS

-3037 LRSDKDQTDELL
+3037 LHSDKDQTDELL

-3092 IYLSETNA
+3092 INLSETNA

-3129 LVLWDQMLRPELI
+3129 LVLWNQMLRPELI
-3142 ERFMAEFVSVLPL
+3142 ERFMAEFVCVLPL

-3204 LRRTRDLRLRYQ
+3204 LRRTKDLRLRYQ

>member
-1 MSSICNKFHGRFE
+1 
-14 HIIVFFHEFVTSN
+14 
-27 SLYINGYHFFRPL
+27 
-40 LIFVIPLHRA
+40 
-50 DMDFAYGGEDPAIL
+50 MDFTYGGEDPAIL

-115 SYKNFQNHDASFPCS
+115 SYKNLQNHDGSFPCS

-365 SAENHADSI
+365 SAEDHADSI

-519 SNIRESCIEEKKC
+519 SKIRESCIEEKKC

-601 EAGAAEIGY
+601 AAGAAEIGY
-610 QRVLSNFFGG
+610 QRVFSNFFGG
-620 KEQRKSSIIRGSSF
+620 KEQRKSSIIRESSF

-656 VNKNRIFGSRL
+656 VNKNMIFGSRL

-849 YLKFEE
+849 FLKFEE

-890 DNEVSSASR
+890 DYEVSSASR

-1035 ALMPVDAFDGKVTSS
+1035 ALMPVDAFDGKDISS
-1050 LDTFKEPYLISEE
+1050 LDTFKEPYLITEE
-1063 KRVFAIENPKD
+1063 KRVFSIENPKD

-1100 LAVLKIHL
+1100 LAVLKMHL

-1154 GEDIETSLKQ
+1154 GEDIEMSLKQ

-1319 DYHIRHSDWLD
+1319 DYHIRHGDWLD

-1581 ATLMYAPIPIQDCLS
+1581 ATLMYAPILIQDCLS

-1842 SPGILQI
+1842 SPGVLQI

-2042 TQSRKKFSSSSSSDT
+2042 TQSRKKISSSSSSDT

-2089 PGEALLLQAKN
+2089 PGEALLLQANN

-2155 ATNFLPASAKAPT
+2155 ATNSLPASAKAPT

-2322 ANAMLSRCPS
+2322 ADAMLSRCPS

-2520 RAWLLAVESETQVK
+2520 RAWLLAVESETPVK

-2587 SHLKATQMSDSS
+2587 SHLKTTQMSDSS

-2615 FVPSRKFLADPV
+2615 FVPSRKSLADPV

-2647 VPDEN
+2647 LPDEN

-3049 ASMGYFIEAAEVYSS
+3049 ASMGHFIEAAEVYSS

-3129 LVLWDQMLRPELI
+3129 LVLWNQMLRPELI

>member
-1 MSSICNKFHGRFE
+1 
-14 HIIVFFHEFVTSN
+14 
-27 SLYINGYHFFRPL
+27 
-40 LIFVIPLHRA
+40 
-50 DMDFAYGGEDPAIL
+50 MDFAYGGEDPAIL
-64 QLQKWGSSR
+64 QLQKWSSSQ

-92 LLLLSYHR
+92 LALLSYHC
-100 EALLL
+100 EALLV
-105 PLGKSTKDPQ
+105 PLGKGKSINDPQ
-115 SYKNFQNHDASFPCS
+115 ISKSFQNADTLSSCS
-130 LERMFPGK
+130 VECMVLGK
-138 TELGDDCESTSQSI
+138 TELENDCESTSQSI
-152 EAETCN
+152 ETKPCN
-158 IKTEAVDFTGPISFP
+158 INTTTVDFERSNSFP
-173 SISDVSTVAWGRCED
+173 SISDVKTVAWGICED
-188 LCSQHDNVPFNEL
+188 LCSQHDSVPFKEL
-201 LFVLGSEGV
+201 LFVLGHEGV
-210 TVHAFCQSYMMSEFI
+210 TVHAFCQSYMTSDSI

-241 GPSTASAQLSGT
+241 GPSTASAQPAGT
-253 VCDSTMQSNDSLD
+253 LYDSTVQSNESLK
-266 VSDMSWSSVTGGR
+266 VSDTNRSSPTGEKT
-279 ANSCSMEGQ
+279 NSCSMEGI

-294 SFGVKRWLHTYL
+294 SAGVKRWLRTFL
-306 TKVETMKSDGTVYT
+306 TEVKTMNSDGKVYT
-320 KFPDKSSVPSSASI
+320 KFPDKSSVPSSASV

-344 QLLEFLSDG
+344 QLLEFLFDG

-360 QNSNI
+360 QNGNI
-365 SAENHADSI
+365 SAEDPTESI
-374 STDSIQMSPDALVG
+374 CTDSTRMSPDALVD
-388 QLSSSYK
+388 QTSTSYK
-395 CFRVFSNDAQCLVGF
+395 CFSVFSNDAQCLIGF
-410 ALNTK
+410 ALNTN
-415 KDVQIESTNIDDGTG
+415 KDVQTNTTNIDDGTG
-430 CKVLVAVARLIN
+430 CKVLVAVARLID

-447 VCSVTVGKCLEGR
+447 VCSVTVGKCPEDR
-460 PAIEW
+460 SAIEW
-465 PEFKFSHAFL
+465 PEFRFSHAFL
-475 ISLNVSGLVSI
+475 ICLNVTGLVSF
-486 YIALTGEHIA
+486 YVALTGEHIA
-496 SLDLLNIC
+496 CIDLLNVC

-514 QKYSS
+514 QKNSS
-519 SNIRESCIEEKKC
+519 LKIRESRIEEKKC
-532 GQLINQAG
+532 GQFINQEG
-540 DFVGRRRFKRL
+540 DYVGRRRFKRL
-551 LVISHSLTFCVID
+551 FVISHSLTFCVID
-564 EYGLTYVIHV
+564 EYGLTYVINV

-579 QKYCSLEKLH
+579 KKYCSLEKLH
-589 PQQLSDGMLVAW
+589 PQYQQLGNEMLAAW
-601 EAGAAEIGY
+601 EVGSAEIGY
-610 QRVLSNFFGG
+610 QRVFSDFFGG
-620 KEQRKSSIIRGSSF
+620 KEQSHSSIIRESSF
-634 ADNTHEERK
+634 TANTHGERK
-643 YGSYGSSLSDALD
+643 YDSYGSSLSDATD
-656 VNKNRIFGSRL
+656 VNKNRIFGSRSH
-667 WSCHSR
+667 SCHSR
-673 KVFLATDGSKEDGVV
+673 KVFIGIDGSKEDAVV
-688 CFSPFGITR
+688 CFSPFGLTR
-697 LVKGKCSG
+697 LVKRKYSEGNVKCQ
-705 ENGKCRLVHSSLN
+705 LVHSSLH
-718 VNMTINDDTSYN
+718 VNLTVNDDSCYN

-742 GCSFQGCLYLVTKDG
+742 GCSFHGSLYLVTKDG
-757 IAVVLPRLS
+757 IAVVLPCLS
-766 LPSNFYPVEAIGYR
+766 LPSNFYSVEAIGYR

-786 GSKYG
+786 GSKYW
-791 VHKLHEFESKKRPFS
+791 VHKLHEFESTKRPFS
-806 PWKVEVLDKALLYE
+806 PWKVEVLDKALLYD
-820 GPEVADKLCLENG
+820 GPEVADQLCLENG

-839 WIRNLQLALE
+839 RIRHLQLALE

-855 IEKSLEMLAHVNL
+855 IEKSLEMLTHVNL

-876 LLAVVYLMSCKVGN
+876 LLAVVYLMSCNVGN
-890 DNEVSSASR
+890 DNEVAAASR
-899 LLALGTSFA
+899 LLALGTGFA

-919 HKKDGMESQ
+919 HKKDGMESW
-928 KAGGV
+928 KVGGV
-933 QNSFLSSELIVS
+933 QNSFLSSELIDS
-945 RPGGTGDLERLQKMA
+945 RPDETGDLERLHKMA

-967 NLQWQLTYKCKRLG
+967 NLQWRLTYKCKRLG
-981 QELVDQGETVG
+981 QELVDQGDAVG
-992 ETDLSQDESSILDF
+992 ETDLLQDESRILDVS
-1006 PADILSLEA
+1006 ADVLSLEA
-1015 STKKGLI
+1015 SNQKGLI
-1022 SASEMERNNGEDL
+1022 PASEMERNNGEAL
-1035 ALMPVDAFDGKVTSS
+1035 ALMPVDAFDSKNISA
-1050 LDTFKEPYLISEE
+1050 LDTFEEPSLISEGNSL
-1063 KRVFAIENPKD
+1063 KRVFSLENPKD

-1100 LAVLKIHL
+1100 LAVLKLHL

-1114 MSEQENQDT
+1114 MSDQENQDT

-1131 RAIAYDLFL
+1131 RSIAYDLFL
-1140 KGETGLAVATLQKL
+1140 KGETGLAVATLQRL

-1173 LRMQIVEVMKGLG
+1173 LRMRIVEVMKGLA
-1186 YLGPHEWQILERISL
+1186 YLGPHELQILEKISL

-1213 TFSCRHKEFKGVSNG
+1213 TFSCRHKEFKGVSN
-1228 NATEEIKLHLLA
+1228 ATEEIKLHLLA
-1240 TLGRD
+1240 PLGRD

-1260 WMNVNEQPIA
+1260 WINVNEQPNA
-1270 PETDNDST
+1270 PEADDDST
-1278 HSSYWSAAALWF
+1278 HSSYWSAAAVWF
-1290 DVWDQRT
+1290 DAWDQRV

-1304 QPSLMGV
+1304 QPFLMGV

-1330 VSSLLEAIPSYAL
+1330 VSRLLEVIPSYAL
-1343 TSESLSVSLDGVR
+1343 TSGSLSVSLDGV
-1356 SSSVDEYLQKPHD
+1356 SSSPVDEYLQKPHD

-1391 IFRFSAH
+1391 IFRFSVH
-1398 SMCSMW
+1398 SMCSTW

-1415 KFIFLKDYWGSTA
+1415 KFIFLKDYWGATA

-1444 KSLLT
+1444 KSLPM
-1449 DEPADSWSESVLAIS
+1449 DELAESWSDSVLDIS
-1464 NARTHPD
+1464 DARTHPH
-1471 SIQAFHKVIVHY
+1471 SIEAFHKVIVHY

-1515 AGDNQWAK
+1515 TGDNQWAK

-1550 VAGNSFSTMD
+1550 VAGNSFSTME
-1560 IDDIIC
+1560 IEDIIH
-1566 TVDDIAEGAGEIAAL
+1566 TVDDIAEGGEMTAL

-1603 YSSVQCTLENLRP
+1603 YSSAQCTLENLRP

-1629 AACFGQDPTCSSIGP
+1629 AACFGQDPTCSIISP

-1682 PKAVRRLIQLY
+1682 PKTVRRLIQLY

-1702 IADLPVDDPS
+1702 IADLPVGDPS

-1745 ESKVGIEHHLHRGRA
+1745 ESRVGIEHHLHRGRA

-1777 ESSRRQHGTPVQG
+1777 ESSRRGQHGTSVQG

-1826 SVLVASCALL
+1826 SVLVASCAFL

-1842 SPGILQI
+1842 SPGTLQI

-1860 NKSGPCSNHL
+1860 NKSGPCSNHFK
-1870 QQLSPRGSSFHSN
+1870 QPSPRSSSFHSN
-1883 NSDNNITESLARGL
+1883 TYDNNITESLARGL

-1905 WFNQAIQKSD
+1905 WFNQANQKSD
-1915 QYTTSDRQPSRA
+1915 QFTTCGRQPSRA

-1933 HLETSSLPS
+1933 HLETASLPS

-1963 RSQQKTASEH
+1963 RSQQKSASEH
-1973 WSLVTTFCQAH
+1973 WNLVTTFCQAH
-1984 QLPVSTRYLAL
+1984 QIPVSTRYLAI
-1995 LARDNDWIGFLSE
+1995 LARDNDWVGFLSE
-2008 AQIGGYTLEAVME
+2008 AQIGGYPLETVMQ
-2021 VALKEFGDAR
+2021 VASKEFGDAR
-2031 LKTHILTILKS
+2031 LKTHILTLLKS
-2042 TQSRKKFSSSSSSDT
+2042 MQSRKKFSSSSSSDT
-2057 GEKKNGTSFPDENVY
+2057 GEKKNGTSFPDVNMY
-2072 APAELFGIIA
+2072 TPAELFGIIA
-2082 ECERQAR
+2082 ECEKQAR
-2089 PGEALLLQAKN
+2089 PGQALLLQAKN

-2107 AIASCFPDVSS
+2107 AIASCFPDVSP

-2155 ATNFLPASAKAPT
+2155 ATNSLPASAKAHT
-2168 VHYNRKNPK
+2168 VHYNRKIPK
-2177 RRRLMEPVS
+2177 RRRLIEPVS
-2186 VNSLIFTIPDVR
+2186 VHSLAFTMPDAHN
-2198 KADGNVRIQDMTA
+2198 ADGNVRIQDMTA
-2211 GEECEKQVDQDEKV
+2211 EEECEKQVDQDEKV

-2298 HVYTQAG
+2298 HVPTQVG

-2311 SVWISS
+2311 SLWISS

-2322 ANAMLSRCPS
+2322 ADAMLSRCAS

-2339 LHLLTATD
+2339 LHLLAATD
-2347 FGDGGSAATCYQ
+2347 FGDGGSAATYYQ
-2359 RLYFKVNLAEPSL
+2359 RLYWKVNLAEPSL

-2439 LWDVPEERAALW
+2439 LWDVPEERVALW

-2459 RYSFPPLQVGLFFLK
+2459 RYSFPPLQAGLFFLK

-2487 LHELLLLSLQWLSGM
+2487 LHELLLLSLQWLSGT
-2502 ITQCSPVCPL
+2502 ITQCNPVCPL
-2512 HLLREIET
+2512 NLLREIET

-2534 SEGELTLSSREP
+2534 SEGEFTLSSREP
-2546 ASGKGPNI
+2546 ASGKGSSI

-2566 NHINSVRNKSG
+2566 NHTNSVRIKSG
-2577 ERNDTRESNQ
+2577 ERNDTKESNQ
-2587 SHLKATQMSDSS
+2587 SHLKTTQMSDSS
-2599 SGTILG
+2599 SSAAIFGG
-2605 SAKVKRRAKG
+2605 AKVKRRAKG
-2615 FVPSRKFLADPV
+2615 FVPSRKSLADPM
-2627 DRSNEPETG
+2627 DRSNEPETS
-2636 SINFN
+2636 SISFN
-2641 VKEDSQ
+2641 IKEDSQ
-2647 VPDEN
+2647 IPDEN

-2665 VGPAELERAVLSL
+2665 VRPAELERAVLSL

-2719 NKASILVLDG
+2719 NKVSILVLDG

-2737 YDLFPNQ
+2737 YHLFPNQ
-2744 HVIDPLQVLESF
+2744 HVFDALQVLESL
-2756 ALLLTEGRGRGLCR
+2756 AILLTEGRGRGLCW
-2770 RIISVVKAANVLGLS
+2770 RIISVVKTANALGIP

-2791 KPPIE
+2791 KHPIE

-2817 SHCMPAASIAQIL
+2817 SHYMPAASIAQIL

-2937 PCLARLVTG
+2937 PCLARLITG

-2972 FSAAVDANDA
+2972 FSAAIDANA
-2982 DEEVRGFRMAVLTLL
+2982 GTAEAVRGFRMAVLTLL

-3009 MVYSRFDMKNETAS
+3009 IVYSHFDMKHETAS
-3023 LLESRAHQSCKEWS
+3023 LLESRAEQSSKEWS

-3049 ASMGYFIEAAEVYSS
+3049 ASMRYFIEAAEVYSS
-3064 IDAGSKTRQ
+3064 IDAGNKTRQ
-3073 SCAQA
+3073 ACAQA
-3078 LLLYLQIRMPDLHF
+3078 SLLSLQIRMPDLHF
-3092 IYLSETNA
+3092 LNLSETNA
-3100 RRALVEQTRFQEALI
+3100 RRALVEQSRFQEALI

-3129 LVLWDQMLRPELI
+3129 LVLWNQMLRPELV
-3142 ERFMAEFVSVLPL
+3142 EQFVAEFVAVLPL

-3177 SQFSMWLTGGGL
+3177 SQFSVWLTGGGL
-3189 PADWAKYLGRSFRCL
+3189 PAEWAKYLGRSFRCL

-3216 LATIATGFTDV
+3216 LATIATGFVDV
-3227 INACNKAFD
+3227 VDACNRAFD
-3236 KVPDSAGPL
+3236 KIPENAGPL

>member
-1 MSSICNKFHGRFE
+1 
-14 HIIVFFHEFVTSN
+14 
-27 SLYINGYHFFRPL
+27 
-40 LIFVIPLHRA
+40 
-50 DMDFAYGGEDPAIL
+50 MDFAYGGEDPAIL

-81 CEGFISPRREL
+81 CEG
-92 LLLLSYHR
+92 
-100 EALLL
+100 
-105 PLGKSTKDPQ
+105 KSTKDPQ
-115 SYKNFQNHDASFPCS
+115 SYKNLQNHDASFPCS

-365 SAENHADSI
+365 SAEDHADSI

-496 SLDLLNIC
+496 SLDVLNIC

-519 SNIRESCIEEKKC
+519 SKIRESCIEEKKC

-601 EAGAAEIGY
+601 AAGAAEIGY

-620 KEQRKSSIIRGSSF
+620 KEQRKSSIIRESSF
-634 ADNTHEERK
+634 ANNTHEERK

-890 DNEVSSASR
+890 DYEVSSASR

-919 HKKDGMESQ
+919 HKKGGMESQ

-1035 ALMPVDAFDGKVTSS
+1035 ALIPVDDTSS

-1063 KRVFAIENPKD
+1063 KRVFSIENPKD

-1100 LAVLKIHL
+1100 LAVLKLHL

-1123 FNEVREVG
+1123 FNEVREIG

-1471 SIQAFHKVIVHY
+1471 SIQAFHKVIIHY

-2155 ATNFLPASAKAPT
+2155 ATNSLPASAKAPT

-2198 KADGNVRIQDMTA
+2198 KADGSVRIQDMTA
-2211 GEECEKQVDQDEKV
+2211 GEECEKQADQDEKV

-2587 SHLKATQMSDSS
+2587 SHLKTTQMSDSS

-2615 FVPSRKFLADPV
+2615 FVPSRKSLADPV

-2647 VPDEN
+2647 LPDEN

-3129 LVLWDQMLRPELI
+3129 LVLWNQMLRPELI

-3177 SQFSMWLTGGGL
+3177 SQFAMWLTGGGL

>member
-1 MSSICNKFHGRFE
+1 
-14 HIIVFFHEFVTSN
+14 
-27 SLYINGYHFFRPL
+27 
-40 LIFVIPLHRA
+40 
-50 DMDFAYGGEDPAIL
+50 
-64 QLQKWGSSR
+64 
-73 VQVNLSDF
+73 
-81 CEGFISPRREL
+81 
-92 LLLLSYHR
+92 
-100 EALLL
+100 
-105 PLGKSTKDPQ
+105 
-115 SYKNFQNHDASFPCS
+115 
-130 LERMFPGK
+130 
-138 TELGDDCESTSQSI
+138 
-152 EAETCN
+152 
-158 IKTEAVDFTGPISFP
+158 
-173 SISDVSTVAWGRCED
+173 
-188 LCSQHDNVPFNEL
+188 
-201 LFVLGSEGV
+201 
-210 TVHAFCQSYMMSEFI
+210 
-225 TPTEQD
+225 
-231 DVGQGLWVEW
+231 
-241 GPSTASAQLSGT
+241 
-253 VCDSTMQSNDSLD
+253 
-266 VSDMSWSSVTGGR
+266 
-279 ANSCSMEGQ
+279 
-288 KEVSSE
+288 
-294 SFGVKRWLHTYL
+294 
-306 TKVETMKSDGTVYT
+306 
-320 KFPDKSSVPSSASI
+320 
-334 VSFSNFLSCP
+334 
-344 QLLEFLSDG
+344 
-353 CPISHDK
+353 
-360 QNSNI
+360 
-365 SAENHADSI
+365 
-374 STDSIQMSPDALVG
+374 
-388 QLSSSYK
+388 
-395 CFRVFSNDAQCLVGF
+395 
-410 ALNTK
+410 
-415 KDVQIESTNIDDGTG
+415 
-430 CKVLVAVARLIN
+430 
-442 WGMQW
+442 
-447 VCSVTVGKCLEGR
+447 
-460 PAIEW
+460 
-465 PEFKFSHAFL
+465 
-475 ISLNVSGLVSI
+475 
-486 YIALTGEHIA
+486 
-496 SLDLLNIC
+496 
-504 GVSPS
+504 
-509 LVSQE
+509 
-514 QKYSS
+514 
-519 SNIRESCIEEKKC
+519 
-532 GQLINQAG
+532 
-540 DFVGRRRFKRL
+540 
-551 LVISHSLTFCVID
+551 
-564 EYGLTYVIHV
+564 
-574 DDHIP
+574 
-579 QKYCSLEKLH
+579 
-589 PQQLSDGMLVAW
+589 
-601 EAGAAEIGY
+601 
-610 QRVLSNFFGG
+610 
-620 KEQRKSSIIRGSSF
+620 
-634 ADNTHEERK
+634 
-643 YGSYGSSLSDALD
+643 
-656 VNKNRIFGSRL
+656 
-667 WSCHSR
+667 
-673 KVFLATDGSKEDGVV
+673 
-688 CFSPFGITR
+688 
-697 LVKGKCSG
+697 
-705 ENGKCRLVHSSLN
+705 
-718 VNMTINDDTSYN
+718 
-730 IQGWDAIVDEAI
+730 
-742 GCSFQGCLYLVTKDG
+742 
-757 IAVVLPRLS
+757 
-766 LPSNFYPVEAIGYR
+766 
-780 QSCYSA
+780 
-786 GSKYG
+786 
-791 VHKLHEFESKKRPFS
+791 
-806 PWKVEVLDKALLYE
+806 
-820 GPEVADKLCLENG
+820 
-833 WDLSVT
+833 
-839 WIRNLQLALE
+839 
-849 YLKFEE
+849 
-855 IEKSLEMLAHVNL
+855 
-868 AEEGILRM
+868 
-876 LLAVVYLMSCKVGN
+876 
-890 DNEVSSASR
+890 
-899 LLALGTSFA
+899 
-908 TKMIREYGLLQ
+908 MIREYGLLQ

-1035 ALMPVDAFDGKVTSS
+1035 ALIPVDDTSS

-1063 KRVFAIENPKD
+1063 KRVFSIENPKD

-1100 LAVLKIHL
+1100 LAVLKLHL

-1123 FNEVREVG
+1123 FNEVREIG

-1471 SIQAFHKVIVHY
+1471 SIQAFHKVIIHY

-1502 ALDHE
+1502 ALGHE

-1723 PLSWEVAIQKHIEE
+1723 PLSWEGAIQKHIEE

-2089 PGEALLLQAKN
+2089 PGEAFLLQAKN

-2155 ATNFLPASAKAPT
+2155 ATNSLPASAKAPT

-2211 GEECEKQVDQDEKV
+2211 GEECEKQADQDEKV

-2566 NHINSVRNKSG
+2566 NHINSVRNKFG

-2587 SHLKATQMSDSS
+2587 SHLKTTQMSDSS

-2615 FVPSRKFLADPV
+2615 FVTSRKFLADPV

-2647 VPDEN
+2647 LPDEN

-2706 DAALKLAAIATPN
+2706 DASLKLAAIATPN

-3129 LVLWDQMLRPELI
+3129 LVLWNQMLRPELI

-3177 SQFSMWLTGGGL
+3177 SQFAMWLTGGGL

>member
-1 MSSICNKFHGRFE
+1 
-14 HIIVFFHEFVTSN
+14 
-27 SLYINGYHFFRPL
+27 
-40 LIFVIPLHRA
+40 
-50 DMDFAYGGEDPAIL
+50 MDFANGGEDPAIL
-64 QLQKWGSSR
+64 QLQNWGSSR
-73 VQVNLSDF
+73 VQFNLSDF

-105 PLGKSTKDPQ
+105 PLGKSIKDPQ
-115 SYKNFQNHDASFPCS
+115 SYKNLQNHDASFPCS
-130 LERMFPGK
+130 LERMFPDK

-188 LCSQHDNVPFNEL
+188 LCSQHDNVPFKEL

-210 TVHAFCQSYMMSEFI
+210 TVHAFCQSYMMSELI
-225 TPTEQD
+225 TPTGQV

-279 ANSCSMEGQ
+279 ANSPMEGQ

-294 SFGVKRWLHTYL
+294 NFGVKRWLHTYL

-320 KFPDKSSVPSSASI
+320 KFPDKSSVPSSASV
-334 VSFSNFLSCP
+334 VSFNNFLSCP
-344 QLLEFLSDG
+344 LLLEFLSDG
-353 CPISHDK
+353 YPISHDK

-365 SAENHADSI
+365 SAEDHAVGI
-374 STDSIQMSPDALVG
+374 STDSIQISPDALVG

-415 KDVQIESTNIDDGTG
+415 KDVQTESTNIDDGTG

-460 PAIEW
+460 PSIEW

-475 ISLNVSGLVSI
+475 ISLNVSGFVSI
-486 YIALTGEHIA
+486 YITLTGEHIA

-519 SNIRESCIEEKKC
+519 LKIRESCIEEKKC

-551 LVISHSLTFCVID
+551 LVISYSLTFCVID

-601 EAGAAEIGY
+601 AAGAAEIAY
-610 QRVLSNFFGG
+610 QRVFSNFFGG
-620 KEQRKSSIIRGSSF
+620 KEQRKSSIIRESSF
-634 ADNTHEERK
+634 VDNTHEERK
-643 YGSYGSSLSDALD
+643 YGSYGSGLSDALD
-656 VNKNRIFGSRL
+656 VNKSRIFGSRL
-667 WSCHSR
+667 WSCHRR

-718 VNMTINDDTSYN
+718 VNMTVNDDSSYN

-757 IAVVLPRLS
+757 IAVVLPCLS

-780 QSCYSA
+780 QTCYSA

-791 VHKLHEFESKKRPFS
+791 VHKLHEFESRKRHFS
-806 PWKVEVLDKALLYE
+806 PWKLEVLDKALLYE
-820 GPEVADKLCLENG
+820 GPEVADKLCSENG
-833 WDLSVT
+833 WDLSVI

-855 IEKSLEMLAHVNL
+855 IEKSLEMLAHVNF

-928 KAGGV
+928 KAGGL

-1006 PADILSLEA
+1006 PVDILSLEA
-1015 STKKGLI
+1015 SSKKGLI
-1022 SASEMERNNGEDL
+1022 SASEMERSNGEDL
-1035 ALMPVDAFDGKVTSS
+1035 ALMPLDAFDGKDISS

-1063 KRVFAIENPKD
+1063 KRVFSIENPKD

-1100 LAVLKIHL
+1100 LAVLKLHL

-1140 KGETGLAVATLQKL
+1140 KGETGLAVATLEKL

-1213 TFSCRHKEFKGVSNG
+1213 TFSCRRKEFKGVSNG

-1240 TLGRD
+1240 TLARD

-1343 TSESLSVSLDGVR
+1343 TIETLSVSLDGVR

-1449 DEPADSWSESVLAIS
+1449 DEPADSWSESVLPIS

-1471 SIQAFHKVIVHY
+1471 SIQAFHKVIVQY
-1483 CSQHNLLNFLD
+1483 CSLHNLLNFLD

-1515 AGDNQWAK
+1515 AGDNQSAK

-1712 LLRDIVPSDIS
+1712 LLREIVPSDIS

-1760 LAAFNQLLSNRV
+1760 LAAFSQLLSNRV
-1772 QKLKS
+1772 QKLNS
-1777 ESSRRQHGTPVQG
+1777 ESSRRQHGNPVQG

-1870 QQLSPRGSSFHSN
+1870 QQLSPRGSPFHSN

-1905 WFNQAIQKSD
+1905 WFNQTIQKSD
-1915 QYTTSDRQPSRA
+1915 QFTTSDRQPSRA

-1948 CGSWLLTGNGDGVEL
+1948 CGFWLLTGNGDGVEL

-1973 WSLVTTFCQAH
+1973 WSLVTTFCQTH

-2155 ATNFLPASAKAPT
+2155 ATNSLPASAKAPT

-2198 KADGNVRIQDMTA
+2198 KADGNVRIQDMNA

-2225 SNDSDEVAGS
+2225 SNGSDEVAGS

-2385 DDASLLT
+2385 DDSSLLT

-2419 ATHHVTETQAESMVA
+2419 ATHHVTEAQAESMVA

-2459 RYSFPPLQVGLFFLK
+2459 RYSLPPLQVGLFFLK

-2534 SEGELTLSSREP
+2534 SEGELILSSREP

-2566 NHINSVRNKSG
+2566 NHINLVRNKSG

-2587 SHLKATQMSDSS
+2587 SHLKTTQMSDSS

-2615 FVPSRKFLADPV
+2615 FVPSRKSLADPV

-2641 VKEDSQ
+2641 VKDNSQ

-2719 NKASILVLDG
+2719 DKASILVLDG

-2744 HVIDPLQVLESF
+2744 HVIDPLQVLENF
-2756 ALLLTEGRGRGLCR
+2756 ALLLIEGRGRGLCR
-2770 RIISVVKAANVLGLS
+2770 RIISVVKAANILGLS

-3037 LRSDKDQTDELL
+3037 LHSDKDQTDELL

-3092 IYLSETNA
+3092 INLSETNA

-3129 LVLWDQMLRPELI
+3129 LVLWNQMLRPELI
-3142 ERFMAEFVSVLPL
+3142 ERFMAEFVCVLPL

-3204 LRRTRDLRLRYQ
+3204 LRRTKDLRLRYQ

>member
-1 MSSICNKFHGRFE
+1 
-14 HIIVFFHEFVTSN
+14 
-27 SLYINGYHFFRPL
+27 
-40 LIFVIPLHRA
+40 
-50 DMDFAYGGEDPAIL
+50 MDFAYCGEDPAIL

-115 SYKNFQNHDASFPCS
+115 SYKNLQNHDASFPCS

-188 LCSQHDNVPFNEL
+188 LCSQHDNVPFKEL

-306 TKVETMKSDGTVYT
+306 TKVETMKSDGIVYT
-320 KFPDKSSVPSSASI
+320 KFPDKSSVPSSASV

-365 SAENHADSI
+365 SAEDHADSI

-388 QLSSSYK
+388 QVSSSYK

-519 SNIRESCIEEKKC
+519 SRIRESCIEEKKC

-564 EYGLTYVIHV
+564 EYGLTYVIDV

-601 EAGAAEIGY
+601 AAGAAEIGY
-610 QRVLSNFFGG
+610 QRVLSKFFGG
-620 KEQRKSSIIRGSSF
+620 KEQRKSSIIKESSF
-634 ADNTHEERK
+634 ADNTHKERK

-656 VNKNRIFGSRL
+656 VNKSRIFGSRL

-791 VHKLHEFESKKRPFS
+791 VHKLHEFESKKRPFA

-833 WDLSVT
+833 WDSSVT

-919 HKKDGMESQ
+919 HKKDGMELQ

-967 NLQWQLTYKCKRLG
+967 NLQWQLTYKCRRLG

-1015 STKKGLI
+1015 SSKKGLI

-1035 ALMPVDAFDGKVTSS
+1035 ALMPVDAFDGKDISS

-1063 KRVFAIENPKD
+1063 KRVFSIENPKD

-1100 LAVLKIHL
+1100 LAVLKLHL

-1213 TFSCRHKEFKGVSNG
+1213 TFSCRHKEFKGVLNG

-1464 NARTHPD
+1464 NAGTHPD

-1550 VAGNSFSTMD
+1550 VAGSSFSTMD

-1897 ADDYCQND
+1897 ADDYCQKD

-2021 VALKEFGDAR
+2021 VALKEFSDAR

-2042 TQSRKKFSSSSSSDT
+2042 TQSRKKFSSSSSSDS

-2140 NAASQIA
+2140 NVASQIA

-2155 ATNFLPASAKAPT
+2155 ATNSLPASAKAPT

-2339 LHLLTATD
+2339 LNLLTATD

-2474 HAEAAEK
+2474 HAEAEEK

-2487 LHELLLLSLQWLSGM
+2487 LHELLLLSLQWLSGV

-2587 SHLKATQMSDSS
+2587 SHLKTTQMSDSS

-2615 FVPSRKFLADPV
+2615 FVPSRKSLADPV

-2652 LKIEAT
+2652 LKIETT

-2756 ALLLTEGRGRGLCR
+2756 ALLVTEGRGRGLCR

-2929 AYVSEGDF
+2929 AYVAEGDF

-3129 LVLWDQMLRPELI
+3129 LVLWNQMLRPELI